1 MSHVSCNILNYFDN
15 VRGKCEKEHNG
26 VNSKRAHG
34 PNADVIRRYIQQE
47 KKQNSKNNYFILKNH
62 EKTNTKTNK
71 NLTLKING
79 S

>member
-1 MSHVSCNILNYFDN
+1 MTDKCYRNYEHEE
-15 VRGKCEKEHNG
+15 GSAQEHNG
-26 VNSKRAHG
+26 VNSKRSHG

-47 KKQNSKNNYFILKNH
+47 KKQNSKNNYFILKNN

-71 NLTLKING
+71 NVTLKING